1 MQGDKSPATEK
12 AYGGVWAKWRAWA
25 RRQRWLS
32 EYLDRSESTVERE
45 NKLLGFVGYLG
56 WLGASVN
63 TIRQNI
69 YAIKMAHK
77 RVGPGMSW
85 MACTG
90 CGSCW
95 GAWIDVLR
103 PGVLRGWGSRNEM
116 LQCLGKEL
124 IGPEEPKG
132 CSPAAADASMAFAA
146 LSTVWFFIMRCKE
159 FAESNGVDKDMI
171 LRLEQWL
178 QLQTLEMAKVT
189 GQALEC
195 QIWLHT

>member
-77 RVGPGMSW
+77 RVGAG
-85 MACTG
+85 
-90 CGSCW
+90 
-95 GAWIDVLR
+95 DVLDGMHRVWILLGGLDRRSTTRR
-103 PGVLRGWGSRNEM
+103 PRR
-116 LQCLGKEL
+116 
-124 IGPEEPKG
+124 
-132 CSPAAADASMAFAA
+132 
-146 LSTVWFFIMRCKE
+146 
-159 FAESNGVDKDMI
+159 
-171 LRLEQWL
+171 
-178 QLQTLEMAKVT
+178 
-189 GQALEC
+189 
-195 QIWLHT
+195 

>member
-1 MQGDKSPATEK
+1 MEEWLEENMQGDKRPATEK

-77 RVGPGMSW
+77 RVGAG
-85 MACTG
+85 
-90 CGSCW
+90 
-95 GAWIDVLR
+95 DVLDGMHRVWILLGGLDRRSTTRR
-103 PGVLRGWGSRNEM
+103 PPRLGVT
-116 LQCLGKEL
+116 Q
-124 IGPEEPKG
+124 
-132 CSPAAADASMAFAA
+132 
-146 LSTVWFFIMRCKE
+146 
-159 FAESNGVDKDMI
+159 
-171 LRLEQWL
+171 
-178 QLQTLEMAKVT
+178 
-189 GQALEC
+189 
-195 QIWLHT
+195 

>member
-77 RVGPGMSW
+77 RVGAG
-85 MACTG
+85 
-90 CGSCW
+90 
-95 GAWIDVLR
+95 DVLDGMHRVWILLGGLDRRSTTRR
-103 PGVLRGWGSRNEM
+103 PRSSAVGGH
-116 LQCLGKEL
+116 
-124 IGPEEPKG
+124 
-132 CSPAAADASMAFAA
+132 A
-146 LSTVWFFIMRCKE
+146 MRCYNVS
-159 FAESNGVDKDMI
+159 ARS
-171 LRLEQWL
+171 
-178 QLQTLEMAKVT
+178 
-189 GQALEC
+189 
-195 QIWLHT
+195 